1 MANQAK
7 KTQVTE
13 LNDLLSSA
21 AHFAL
26 IKYEKTKHKSLED
39 LRKSLRDSSA
49 QIRVVKN
56 TLIQKSLETQSVSRA
71 ELKDLVAKAF
81 PLKESTAVLTLGED
95 YAKGLKAFHAFAKKD
110 STLSFKIGVLD
121 NTVYLA
127 PELQKIAT
135 LPGKEELIAKV
146 IGGLKSP
153 SSKLVYALK
162 FNITKLTLVLKERAK
177 QSN

>member
-1 MANQAK
+1 MANLAK
-7 KTQVTE
+7 KTQVEE
-13 LNDLLSSA
+13 LTSLLSNA
-21 AHFAL
+21 PHFAL
-26 IKYEKTKHKSLED
+26 IKYEKTTHKSLEE

-49 QIRVVKN
+49 KIRVVKN
-56 TLIQKSLETQSVSRA
+56 TLIKKSLESQAAART
-71 ELKDLVAKAF
+71 ELKDLIAKVF

-110 STLSFKIGVLD
+110 STLSFKAGILD
-121 NTVYLA
+121 STIYLDA
-127 PELQKIAT
+127 ELQKIAT
-135 LPGKEELIAKV
+135 LPGKDELIAKV